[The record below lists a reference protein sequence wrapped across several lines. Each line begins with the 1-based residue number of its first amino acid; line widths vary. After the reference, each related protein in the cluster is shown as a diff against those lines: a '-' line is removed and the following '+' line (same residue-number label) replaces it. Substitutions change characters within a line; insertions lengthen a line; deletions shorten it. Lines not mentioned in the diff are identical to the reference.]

1 MKKTG
6 QLLILLLIL
15 PISIFAFTDKELAV
29 SIDLSGKE
37 RMLTQK
43 MTKESFLIH
52 LSFEKEKNIEK
63 LKSSSTLF
71 DKSLKGLMQGDKR
84 LGLVDFKDNE
94 IIAQLKKVESIW
106 IPFYKEI
113 KHIIE
118 NKATNKSYEYLES
131 HNMVLL
137 KEMNSAVTLYGQKKS
152 LKFKLAHDMNL
163 AGKQRMLTQKMAK
176 DLLIINSG
184 LKVKEYKEDFTSTR
198 KLFSKTLKGL
208 SSGDQELKLQGV
220 KLPSIRKQLNK
231 VETLWRDV
239 QPHLDKALRGKE
251 VQQAVKALD
260 NILIEMNSAVS
271 LYTKSLN
278 RSSQKDA
285 FSSLLNGFMK
295 KDTNRKKRINLSGKQ
310 RMLTQKMSKLAVM
323 LSLNL
328 KVKESSSKIL
338 EAAKLYDKTLG
349 GFKHG
354 DADLGC
360 TPIKDKAVV
369 AQLLVVDTLWQKFY
383 SNVKLVAKGDKGEAL
398 AFIIDNNEKL
408 LLESNKLVSVFEK
421 LNKNIN
427 YLEKSML
434 ELINI
439 AGRQRML
446 TQKMTKE
453 KLLLVKLP
461 KKEYKQKLHES
472 VQLFDTSL
480 SLLINGDSAKNI
492 TKPTSKAIK
501 GQLQKV
507 ADIWKKLKPL
517 YLEPKS
523 NVKSLKFI
531 ILNNTKLLKEMNTMV
546 QMATDATEY

>member
-118 NKATNKSYEYLES
+118 NKATKKSYNYLES

-184 LKVKEYKEDFTSTR
+184 LKVKEYKDDFTSTR

-271 LYTKSLN
+271 LYTNSLN

>member
-29 SIDLSGKE
+29 SIDLSGKQ

-52 LSFEKEKNIEK
+52 LSFEKEKNIER

-71 DKSLKGLMQGDKR
+71 DKRLKGLMQGDKR

-94 IIAQLKKVESIW
+94 IVTQLKKVESIW

-118 NKATNKSYEYLES
+118 NKATKKSYKYLES

-152 LKFKLAHDMNL
+152 SNFKLAHDMNL

-176 DLLIINSG
+176 DLLIINSE
-184 LKVKEYKEDFTSTR
+184 LKVKEYKNDFTSTR

-231 VETLWRDV
+231 VETLWKNV
-239 QPHLDKALRGKE
+239 QPNLDKALTGKE
-251 VQQAVKALD
+251 VQQTIKALD
-260 NILIEMNSAVS
+260 DILVEMNSAVG
-271 LYTKSLN
+271 LYTNSLN

-285 FSSLLNGFMK
+285 FSTLLSGFIK
-295 KDTNRKKRINLSGKQ
+295 KDNNNKKRINLSGKQ

-328 KVKESSSKIL
+328 KIKDSSAKIL

-369 AQLLVVDTLWQKFY
+369 TQLLVVDTLWKKFY

-408 LLESNKLVSVFEK
+408 LLESNKLVSIFEK
-421 LNKNIN
+421 LNKNVN

-434 ELINI
+434 QLINI

-461 KKEYKQKLHES
+461 QKEYKQKLQET

-480 SLLINGDSAKNI
+480 SLLMNGDTDQNI

-507 ADIWKKLKPL
+507 SDIWKKLKPL

-531 ILNNTKLLKEMNTMV
+531 ILNNTKLLKEMNKMV

>member
-6 QLLILLLIL
+6 QFLILLLIL

-29 SIDLSGKE
+29 SIDLSGKQ

-52 LSFEKEKNIEK
+52 LSFEKDKNIEK
-63 LKSSSTLF
+63 LKSTSTLF
-71 DKSLKGLMQGDKR
+71 DKSLKALMQGDKR

-113 KHIIE
+113 KRIVE
-118 NKATNKSYEYLES
+118 NKATKKSFNYLES
-131 HNMVLL
+131 NNMILL
-137 KEMNSAVTLYGQKKS
+137 KEMNRAVTLYGQKES
-152 LKFKLAHDMNL
+152 SKFKLAHDMNL

-176 DLLIINSG
+176 DLLIIKSG
-184 LKVKEYKEDFTSTR
+184 LKVKEYKEDFSSTR

-220 KLPSIRKQLNK
+220 KLPSIRKQLNE
-231 VETLWRDV
+231 VETLWTDV
-239 QPHLDKALRGKE
+239 QPQLDKALRGKE

-260 NILIEMNSAVS
+260 DILIEMNSAVG

-383 SNVKLVAKGDKGEAL
+383 ANVKLVAKGDRGEAL

-421 LNKNIN
+421 LNKHIN

-434 ELINI
+434 KLINI

-461 KKEYKQKLHES
+461 KKEYKKKLYES

-480 SLLINGDSAKNI
+480 SLLINGDTAQNI
-492 TKPTSKAIK
+492 AKPTSKAIK

-523 NVKSLKFI
+523 NVKSLKII